1 MSTTDNTP
9 DPRTDPEAFIRD
21 EFDGLEHV
29 LEAIADGD
37 FDELSDD
44 AAAIL
49 EILDQDGGEAS

>member
-1 MSTTDNTP
+1 MSTTNNSP

-29 LEAIADGD
+29 LEVIADGD

-44 AAAIL
+44 PAAIL
-49 EILDQDGGEAS
+49 EILGQDGGEAA

>member
-1 MSTTDNTP
+1 MSTTDNSP

-21 EFDGLEHV
+21 EFDGLKHV
-29 LEAIADGD
+29 LEAIANGG

-49 EILDQDGGEAS
+49 GILGQDGGETA

>member
-1 MSTTDNTP
+1 MSTTDNSP
-9 DPRTDPEAFIRD
+9 DPRTNPEAFIRD

-44 AAAIL
+44 AETVL
-49 EILDQDGGEAS
+49 EILDYDGGEAS